1 MNQSL
6 KTMKKYNIIEISYNI
21 RHTIPTNQF
30 KGENMEHIINQ
41 SIATPIRK
49 LILHFVLI
57 RGTTYPKQITE
68 NLKISKGL
76 PSQFLRLCTA
86 LNIVKRERCGYKVLY
101 SINVK
106 GMSILKRLS
115 PEIFDRSFSG
125 LFGSL
130 PKKKFGTKYYPV
142 NRIGLEIRETVDN
155 IGGIQYKFY
164 DSEGELIS
172 TVFKSIEGLWWCVA
186 CQSRTCRHVNYL
198 KNYYEELKK

>member
-1 MNQSL
+1 M
-6 KTMKKYNIIEISYNI
+6 
-21 RHTIPTNQF
+21 
-30 KGENMEHIINQ
+30 ENIINQ

-86 LNIVKRERCGYKVLY
+86 LNIVKRSRSGHKVLY
-101 SINVK
+101 SITVK

-130 PKKKFGTKYYPV
+130 PKKKYGTKYYPV
-142 NRIGLEIRETVDN
+142 NRIGLEIKESVDYV
-155 IGGIQYKFY
+155 GGKQYSFY
-164 DSEGELIS
+164 DSEGDLIS
-172 TVFKSIEGLWWCVA
+172 NVYRSNEGAWWCTS
-186 CQSRTCRHVNYL
+186 CQSRACRHINYL